1 MELGALAQGEFRVV
15 AIDEYGLQILKNSLS
30 VTIRK
35 ERLEEKQRGVKG
47 RRTAYG
53 SEENHT
59 VFEQLRGLRTEI
71 AKRSNVP
78 PYVVFSDKT
87 LQEMAAKLPQN
98 RSEMLQIGGIG
109 EVKFDR
115 YGEAFL
121 ELCLSL
127 QAGTI

>member
-15 AIDEYGLQILKNSLS
+15 AIDEYGLQILKNSLA

-35 ERLEEKQRGVKG
+35 ERLEEKKRGASGKSAPYV
-47 RRTAYG
+47 

-71 AKRSNVP
+71 AKHSSVP

-87 LQEMAAKLPQN
+87 LQEMAVKLPRN

-127 QAGTI
+127 QAGAI